1 MLLII
6 NPYFKLDY
14 HFNCA
19 PWIDGFPHSDTVC
32 LHIQLLLYSSSETCH
47 YHSSLQMICIQIHLV
62 CLLQST
68 IHYAFNIVLTVLFE
82 LVYHLLKVIAYILN
96 W

>member
-1 MLLII
+1 MSFCLLLL
-6 NPYFKLDY
+6 FLTCQLDNLY
-14 HFNCA
+14 
-19 PWIDGFPHSDTVC
+19 

-47 YHSSLQMICIQIHLV
+47 YHSSWQMICIEIHLV

-68 IHYAFNIVLTVLFE
+68 IHNAFHIVLTVLLE

>member
-19 PWIDGFPHSDTVC
+19 PGLTAFRKSSHSDTVY
-32 LHIQLLLYSSSETCH
+32 LHIQLLLYSSSK
-47 YHSSLQMICIQIHLV
+47 LV
-62 CLLQST
+62 IITLL
-68 IHYAFNIVLTVLFE
+68 LE

>member
-19 PWIDGFPHSDTVC
+19 TWIDGFSHSDTVY

-47 YHSSLQMICIQIHLV
+47 YHS
-62 CLLQST
+62 T
-68 IHYAFNIVLTVLFE
+68 IHNAFHIVLTVLLE

>member
-19 PWIDGFPHSDTVC
+19 PGLTAFRKSSHSDTVY

-47 YHSSLQMICIQIHLV
+47 YHS
-62 CLLQST
+62 T
-68 IHYAFNIVLTVLFE
+68 IHNAFHIVLTVLLE

>member
-6 NPYFKLDY
+6 NPYFKLNY

-19 PWIDGFPHSDTVC
+19 PWIDGFPHSDTVY

-47 YHSSLQMICIQIHLV
+47 YHS
-62 CLLQST
+62 T
-68 IHYAFNIVLTVLFE
+68 IHNAFHIVLTVLLE

>member
-6 NPYFKLDY
+6 NPYFKLNY

-19 PWIDGFPHSDTVC
+19 PWIDGFPHSDTVY
-32 LHIQLLLYSSSETCH
+32 LHIQLLLYSSSETF
-47 YHSSLQMICIQIHLV
+47 IIT
-62 CLLQST
+62 LL
-68 IHYAFNIVLTVLFE
+68 LE